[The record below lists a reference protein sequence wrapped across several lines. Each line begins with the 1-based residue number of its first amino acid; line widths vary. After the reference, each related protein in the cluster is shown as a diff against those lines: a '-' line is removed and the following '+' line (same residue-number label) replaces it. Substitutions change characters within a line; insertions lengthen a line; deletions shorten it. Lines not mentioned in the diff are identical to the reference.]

1 MRRLF
6 SVVII
11 AMVVAVPYQSRA
23 GQASFWVE
31 EQTSFSDGET
41 IPKMH
46 TLLLQDFNKKH
57 LGLFGYFQVQEDY
70 AQAYVGPTLSPMPWL
85 QVGVGWGLEQA
96 DTPVRLGS
104 FVWLGDARR
113 YLLAIYENGGGG
125 YWYHAEAN
133 TSIAD
138 WLGIGMG
145 AMVEHLVGIGP
156 RMELNMPRL
165 PVKIWVAPC
174 YDWSADSVSSRLAF
188 RLSF

>member
-6 SVVII
+6 LVVIM
-11 AMVVAVPYQSRA
+11 AAVVVVPYQSTA
-23 GQASFWVE
+23 GQTSFWVE
-31 EQTSFSDGET
+31 EQTFFSDGKKV
-41 IPKMH
+41 PKIH

-70 AQAYVGPTLSPMPWL
+70 AQAYVGPTLSPVPWL
-85 QVGVGWGLEQA
+85 QAGVGGGLEQA

-104 FVWLGDARR
+104 FVWMGDAHR

-133 TSIAD
+133 ASITD
-138 WLGIGMG
+138 WFG
-145 AMVEHLVGIGP
+145 AGAVVEHLIGVGP
-156 RMELNMPRL
+156 RAELNIPRL
-165 PVKIWVAPC
+165 PAKIWVASL
-174 YDWSADSVSSRLAF
+174 YDWSADGVSGLLAF